1 MKNDVFTQTDENESF
16 PLPENNVDENLVSVP
31 YYVDE
36 FENMSDS
43 ESATL
48 DLKITAV
55 NADERLKSIVSNLI
69 EWEDSTMNLVH
80 IKMMFKMKMMINS
93 HHICCTDID
102 RCDIF
107 RANANRIC
115 EETKM
120 YVYEKKWHAENLI

>member
-1 MKNDVFTQTDENESF
+1 M
-16 PLPENNVDENLVSVP
+16 SVP

-80 IKMMFKMKMMINS
+80 TKMMFKMKMMINS
-93 HHICCTDID
+93 HHLFVLLKLTDV
-102 RCDIF
+102 
-107 RANANRIC
+107 
-115 EETKM
+115 TSS
-120 YVYEKKWHAENLI
+120 V